1 MQKSVQ
7 CHEILKKKPM
17 SCFARMQRKGRGV
30 ETMGEKMIGME
41 DKILTKDRDFLEE
54 KKWSRGND
62 QR

>member
-1 MQKSVQ
+1 
-7 CHEILKKKPM
+7 
-17 SCFARMQRKGRGV
+17 MQRKGRGV